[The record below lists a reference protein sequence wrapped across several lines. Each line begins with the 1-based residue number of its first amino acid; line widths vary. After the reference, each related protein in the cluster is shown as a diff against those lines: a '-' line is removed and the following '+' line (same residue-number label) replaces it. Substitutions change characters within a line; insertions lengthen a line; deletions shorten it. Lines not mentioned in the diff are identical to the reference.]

1 MPDLKVIPLK
11 MFAQY
16 HMLTPVKRKPI
27 PQGSGEAPPGSR
39 CLWSHPCG
47 GRTWEEEMIE
57 WRLSQTLF
65 FLNLPVQSKDW
76 DPDAILDKLY
86 IVHQLIAEKR
96 RLVCKLGQC
105 NLPVFFLMN
114 VNKWNRKQM
123 PSIRHLVNVE
133 MASRKSLAQ
142 SLKSLTDIAYKPSYT

>member
-1 MPDLKVIPLK
+1 MGSQIAICFHNLKQRKRQALK
-11 MFAQY
+11 ECNKYFKQDAHKPAPTFQEPWRSHCIGSCTGKIGNAWPESY
-16 HMLTPVKRKPI
+16 CIKIVCAICWRLSKRMPI

-47 GRTWEEEMIE
+47 GRTWEKEMIE

-96 RLVCKLGQC
+96 RFVC
-105 NLPVFFLMN
+105 
-114 VNKWNRKQM
+114 
-123 PSIRHLVNVE
+123 
-133 MASRKSLAQ
+133 
-142 SLKSLTDIAYKPSYT
+142 